1 MSFLA
6 LTRDITPTF
15 ASGERTYVEREKI
28 DLDRARAQ
36 HEAYEAALRVLG
48 CEVER
53 LPAEAEMADA
63 VFIEDTAVV
72 LDELAIIMRP
82 GAESRRHETLHVTD
96 ALRLRRPIAG
106 LLAPATMDGGDVLSV
121 GRTLYVG
128 QSTDGN
134 GRTNEAGVR
143 QLHALVSSQD
153 YRVEPVPFS
162 GCLHLKSAATRVA
175 DDTILLNPGWVSPA
189 TFAGFRIIEIDPSE
203 PGAAN
208 ALLVNGRVLFAEE
221 FPRTRRRL
229 EDVGIRTMPTPVS
242 ELAKAEA
249 GLTCCSLLLRL

>member
-1 MSFLA
+1 MSYLA
-6 LTRDITPTF
+6 LTREITPAF
-15 ASGERTYVEREKI
+15 GSGERTHIERERI

-36 HEAYEAALRVLG
+36 HDAYEAALRILG

-53 LPAEAEMADA
+53 LPADPDMADA
-63 VFIEDTAVV
+63 AFIEDTAVV
-72 LDELAIIMRP
+72 LDELAIVTRP
-82 GAESRRHETLHVTD
+82 GAESRRHETLRVTD

-106 LLAPATMDGGDVLSV
+106 LLAPATMDGGDVLLV

-134 GRTNEAGVR
+134 GRTNEAGMR
-143 QLHALVSSQD
+143 QLEALVSSQD

-175 DDTILLNPGWVSPA
+175 DDMIVINPRWVSPGV
-189 TFAGFRIIEIDPSE
+189 FAGVDVIEVDPSE
-203 PGAAN
+203 PFAAN
-208 ALLVNGRVLFAEE
+208 VLLVNGRALFPEE

-249 GLTCCSLLLRL
+249 GLTCCCLLLRL